1 MSDELAI
8 RRSSWKG
15 LFRRGP
21 AETLATV
28 VIGAGILMMTQPFS
42 IDLFTY
48 SFVTILAGTIA
59 FIAVSHFPD

>member
-8 RRSSWKG
+8 KRSGWKG
-15 LFRRGP
+15 WFRRGP
-21 AETLATV
+21 AENLATV
-28 VIGAGILMMTQPFS
+28 VIGAGIFMMTQPFS

-59 FIAVSHFPD
+59 FVAVSHFPD